1 MKKRGFSF
9 LFLLT
14 SVLLTGASLTQ
25 MAQAVSRSVFL
36 NQDIC
41 AAEKKICLRGSLYF
55 DEDREQMAFSGRVIQ
70 STQPGKLVI
79 KLEGESDRGKT
90 YKLKLSQ
97 TIEGRYSEIVD
108 IKEGFSKK
116 SDMPQDIKWTI
127 KEVLYK
133 SSKD

>member
-41 AAEKKICLRGSLYF
+41 APEKKICLRGSLYF

-79 KLEGESDRGKT
+79 KIEGESDSGKT
-90 YKLKLSQ
+90 YKLKLSK

-108 IKEGFSKK
+108 ITEGFSKK
-116 SDMPQDIKWTI
+116 SDMPQDIKWRI
-127 KEVLYK
+127 KEVIYK
-133 SSKD
+133 FSNG